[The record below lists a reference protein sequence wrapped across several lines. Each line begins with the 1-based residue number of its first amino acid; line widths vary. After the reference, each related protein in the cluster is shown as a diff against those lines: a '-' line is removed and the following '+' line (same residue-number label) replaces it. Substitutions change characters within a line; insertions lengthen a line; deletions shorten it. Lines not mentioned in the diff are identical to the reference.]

1 MEFVKVTLDDN
12 DRIEM
17 LSALAS
23 AIVKE
28 HYDPILGAEQNDYM
42 IEKFQSVKGI
52 TEQLGHGYEYYLASE
67 GESLVGFLGF
77 YQRNEELYLSKLYLC
92 KEHRGKGLSKKMLG
106 FLVQKAGQM
115 GLASIVLNVNK
126 YNDSSIQAYKKLG
139 FMKIGEEVN
148 DIGHG
153 YVMDDYVLEY
163 KWGEVS

>member
-1 MEFVKVTLDDN
+1 MEFIQVTLEE
-12 DRIEM
+12 REKIKT

-23 AIVKE
+23 SIVKE

-52 TEQLGHGYEYYLASE
+52 TEQLENGYEYDLVKE
-67 GESLVGFLGF
+67 GEGLAGFLGF
-77 YQRNEELYLSKLYLC
+77 YPRKEELYLSKLYLR
-92 KEHRGKGLSKKMLG
+92 KEERGKGLSKKMLA
-106 FLVQKAGQM
+106 FLVQKAREK

-139 FMKIGEEVN
+139 FAKIGEEVN

-163 KWGEVS
+163 KC